1 MCIIKFILF
10 YGIKFYYRFRFDI
23 YRCLVSSV
31 LIMLIEED
39 LILRVFELSVDLKE
53 LSFVEVEFRWE

>member
-10 YGIKFYYRFRFDI
+10 YGIKFYRRFRFDI